1 LIGNLIG
8 INGSEAG
15 LAISS
20 AMMLANSFQWGV
32 RQSTE
37 VENQMVSVERV
48 IEYSKLQPEAALESP
63 PEKKPPSSWPPNGEI
78 QFDCMS
84 LCYTKQDDPVLKNI
98 TCSIKAKEKIGIV
111 GRTGAGKSSLISAL
125 FRLTEPE
132 GRVIID
138 GIDSKSIGLH
148 ELRSK
153 ISIIPQ
159 DPVLFSGTMRK
170 NLDPFSDYPE
180 EKLWAVLEAVNLKNT
195 VSELTGGLDS
205 VMTEGGANFSVGQRQ
220 LVCMAR
226 AILKR
231 NRILVLDE
239 ATANVDQKTDALIQ
253 MTIREKFKNCT
264 VLTIAHRLDTIMDS
278 DRIMLLDAGHLTE
291 FDEPAL
297 LLENPK
303 SLFYGLVEQTGSVEA
318 AYLTELAKQAYA
330 QRHS

>member
-1 LIGNLIG
+1 LE
-8 INGSEAG
+8 S
-15 LAISS
+15 
-20 AMMLANSFQWGV
+20 
-32 RQSTE
+32 
-37 VENQMVSVERV
+37 
-48 IEYSKLQPEAALESP
+48 EAALESP
-63 PEKKPPSSWPPNGEI
+63 PGKKPPSSWPSNVTV
-78 QFDCMS
+78 QFDRMS
-84 LCYTKQDDPVLKNI
+84 LRYSEKGEPVLKNI
-98 TCSIKAKEKIGIV
+98 SCSIKANEKIGIV
-111 GRTGAGKSSLISAL
+111 GRTGAGKSSLIAAL

-132 GRVIID
+132 GRILVD

-170 NLDPFSDYPE
+170 NLDPFSEYQE
-180 EKLWAVLEAVNLKNT
+180 ETLWAVLEAVNLKDS

-205 VMTEGGANFSVGQRQ
+205 VMTEGGANLSVGQRQ
-220 LVCMAR
+220 LVCLAR

-239 ATANVDQKTDALIQ
+239 ATANVDQKTDSLIQ
-253 MTIREKFKNCT
+253 LTIREKFKDCT
-264 VLTIAHRLDTIMDS
+264 VLTIAHRLNTIMDS
-278 DRIMLLDAGHLTE
+278 DRIMVLDAGYLKE
-291 FDEPAL
+291 FDEPAV

-318 AYLTELAKQAYA
+318 SMLTEMAKQAYA

>member
-1 LIGNLIG
+1 
-8 INGSEAG
+8 
-15 LAISS
+15 
-20 AMMLANSFQWGV
+20 
-32 RQSTE
+32 
-37 VENQMVSVERV
+37 
-48 IEYSKLQPEAALESP
+48 
-63 PEKKPPSSWPPNGEI
+63 
-78 QFDCMS
+78 MS

-170 NLDPFSDYPE
+170 YLDPFSDYPE

-291 FDEPAL
+291 FYEPAV